1 MLFKK
6 VYICV
11 LTAIIFATL
20 IPMETEA
27 QKIELRSAKIY
38 MREQP
43 PQYDKA
49 LSLLETALEKAPNSN
64 EVHYLLG
71 LLKYYRGNFAELFKH
86 WEVADF
92 DDLGKKE
99 KNRFKDTLNSI
110 IRSNYQTGQQ
120 FYGKGEYKEAADLYK
135 RSVNATSLLQDK
147 LRSTKN
153 KKDAKTADELQASK
167 EQGYLYWGYA
177 ALNSEDFDNA
187 MLALEKLLEVDPDKI
202 EAWDGLINIYYTKE
216 DWNKLIT
223 ACNKVIEFSENTD
236 INTFLILRNA
246 YYGQADT
253 ANVINTYEKAIE
265 SFPNDK
271 TLYRDLSSIH
281 ETRKNYDKAIEAL
294 VKGHTALPEDTEL
307 LRYLGIRYYNKGLAV
322 REAGNIGAA
331 SIAFH
336 SAIES
341 MDKLLVLQPKS
352 IDGNDILSDAYFGL
366 GSIET
371 DEGRKQEFSDK
382 GQEYQ
387 KKKLDLITSGEGI

>member
-99 KNRFKDTLNSI
+99 KNRFKDTLHSI

-202 EAWDGLINIYYTKE
+202 EAWDGLINIYYTQ
-216 DWNKLIT
+216 
-223 ACNKVIEFSENTD
+223 CF
-236 INTFLILRNA
+236 FLIRPNNHPNIISH
-246 YYGQADT
+246 YY
-253 ANVINTYEKAIE
+253 
-265 SFPNDK
+265 S
-271 TLYRDLSSIH
+271 
-281 ETRKNYDKAIEAL
+281 
-294 VKGHTALPEDTEL
+294 
-307 LRYLGIRYYNKGLAV
+307 
-322 REAGNIGAA
+322 
-331 SIAFH
+331 
-336 SAIES
+336 
-341 MDKLLVLQPKS
+341 
-352 IDGNDILSDAYFGL
+352 
-366 GSIET
+366 
-371 DEGRKQEFSDK
+371 
-382 GQEYQ
+382 
-387 KKKLDLITSGEGI
+387 